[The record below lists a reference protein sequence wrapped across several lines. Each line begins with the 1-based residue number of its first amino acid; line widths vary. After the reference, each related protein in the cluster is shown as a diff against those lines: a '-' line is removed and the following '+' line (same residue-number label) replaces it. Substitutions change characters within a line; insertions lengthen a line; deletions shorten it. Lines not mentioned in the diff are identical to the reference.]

1 MINADIIL
9 LIILGGFVL
18 YGLWFGL
25 IQTLGGL
32 VGVIVGSLL
41 ASRMYIPIAA
51 WITDIF
57 GVGENL
63 SKVIA
68 FIIIFVIIQRLVGF
82 IFYLVDRIFKFISII
97 PFLKSLN
104 RLAGAVLGF
113 IEGALVIGAI
123 LFFVAQY
130 PISETIENSLQES
143 QVANRL
149 VRSYRV
155 LSPLLPQELRDFDP
169 SDYFHI
175 PLPEEVRGA
184 IESAANR
191 AREAGETVN
200 GLINSPEET
209 R

>member
-97 PFLKSLN
+97 PFLKS
-104 RLAGAVLGF
+104 
-113 IEGALVIGAI
+113 
-123 LFFVAQY
+123 
-130 PISETIENSLQES
+130 
-143 QVANRL
+143 
-149 VRSYRV
+149 
-155 LSPLLPQELRDFDP
+155 
-169 SDYFHI
+169 
-175 PLPEEVRGA
+175 
-184 IESAANR
+184 
-191 AREAGETVN
+191 
-200 GLINSPEET
+200 
-209 R
+209 